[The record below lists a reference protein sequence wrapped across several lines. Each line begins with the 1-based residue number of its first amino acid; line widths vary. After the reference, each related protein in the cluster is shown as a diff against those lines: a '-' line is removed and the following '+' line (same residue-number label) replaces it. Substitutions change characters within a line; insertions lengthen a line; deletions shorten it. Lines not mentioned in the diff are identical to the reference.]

1 MKTKEEEQ
9 IEKLKKTIK
18 DQKEVIK
25 ELQSE
30 NVLLWNYID
39 ETLED
44 EKQLMAEIG
53 FVIDDYIVRN
63 MKPIGDA

>member
-1 MKTKEEEQ
+1 MNNDDEIDKMKKIIQ
-9 IEKLKKTIK
+9 
-18 DQKEVIK
+18 DQRAVIK

-44 EKQLMAEIG
+44 EKQLMTEIG
-53 FVIDDYIVRN
+53 FVIDDYIIRN

>member
-1 MKTKEEEQ
+1 MNDDDEIAKMKKIIQ
-9 IEKLKKTIK
+9 
-18 DQKEVIK
+18 DQRAVIK
-25 ELQSE
+25 ELQNE
-30 NVLLWNYID
+30 NTMLWNYID
-39 ETLED
+39 EILED